1 MFSLDQ
7 DKMISPLL
15 VYVRKIRLY
24 VAFMQI
30 SSFIANDENC
40 AWNLNHRKLIYNIY
54 FFVAKL
60 LSKYCMSVCPSGLEG
75 NVIFSAPN

>member
-30 SSFIANDENC
+30 SSFIANDESC
-40 AWNLNHRKLIYNIY
+40 VHGI
-54 FFVAKL
+54 
-60 LSKYCMSVCPSGLEG
+60 
-75 NVIFSAPN
+75 